1 MQTHLLARRR
11 ISPTDSAAPNNPN
24 PPCALTPARTCMRT
38 GDGSTSNEVAGLER
52 KLGVLLK
59 AARKRLHFAATARN
73 SRSSRSHLVITITLS
88 VAAQGS
94 SDVASGAAAGAERG
108 ELFHVYEC
116 IRVEK
121 STHLCSEMCIFMYV
135 FSLPRHAGPG
145 GLWRTSKLALVDLA
159 GSERVAYSEVE
170 GRRLREA
177 THVNRSLLALGAV
190 FAALEGRADHI
201 PYRCVRRLVGTADVR
216 HISTHVRARAHTHT
230 HTHTLTHT
238 DAHTRT
244 HTGRHG

>member
-1 MQTHLLARRR
+1 
-11 ISPTDSAAPNNPN
+11 
-24 PPCALTPARTCMRT
+24 MRT
-38 GDGSTSNEVAGLER
+38 GDDSTGNGVAGLER

-94 SDVASGAAAGAERG
+94 ADDAAGAAAQAERG
-108 ELFHVYEC
+108 ELPRMYAFIRIC
-116 IRVEK
+116 IRVWLC
-121 STHLCSEMCIFMYV
+121 THSCTFFLS
-135 FSLPRHAGPG
+135 SLHTGQG

-201 PYRCVRRLVGTADVR
+201 PYRYIYLYVYVC
-216 HISTHVRARAHTHT
+216 RARGTCRSHPVSVCA
-230 HTHTLTHT
+230 
-238 DAHTRT
+238 
-244 HTGRHG
+244 